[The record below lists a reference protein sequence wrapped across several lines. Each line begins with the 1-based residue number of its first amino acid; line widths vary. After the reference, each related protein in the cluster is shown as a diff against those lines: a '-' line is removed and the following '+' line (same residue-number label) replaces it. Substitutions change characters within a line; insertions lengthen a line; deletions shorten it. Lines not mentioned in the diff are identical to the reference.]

1 MVILVIGSPSLVFE
15 LSVYFSNH
23 LIIYETE
30 HIIKFI
36 SEPQNCIISHQPLFF
51 TKKRKNVLFAPEC
64 MCGFALPCCRRLVVS
79 YRLLAGSKKV

>member
-36 SEPQNCIISHQPLFF
+36 SEPQNCIISHQPLFLQ
-51 TKKRKNVLFAPEC
+51 KKEKMYYLLQNACVVLLF
-64 MCGFALPCCRRLVVS
+64 
-79 YRLLAGSKKV
+79 LAAGDS